1 MKAGTRIKFFF
12 GIIMVILLVG
22 ALSVFLT
29 ASMSVVESS
38 KATLDARTRSIGTD
52 YSGMVIKQNVEEGDT
67 VENGEV
73 LFVIE
78 SSQLKEALGSG
89 RISRASLPFTLT
101 KDDSIELRANGNG
114 KIDEISFR
122 EGSFVPTG
130 AVVATFYAANS
141 LFVTAHF
148 QLSPPDYARINKT
161 NRVELLF
168 PDNTRKEA
176 TITSV
181 SLESSENAD
190 TVDTVIE
197 AQLNDADMDDFR
209 FSAGTPV
216 VVTLHL
222 AQEKWYQNLVTFI
235 QGLFTPG
242 DR

>member
-1 MKAGTRIKFFF
+1 MKFGTKLKFFF
-12 GIIMVILLVG
+12 GIVMVVLVVAALSILLG
-22 ALSVFLT
+22 

-38 KATLDARTRSIGTD
+38 KATLDARARSIGTD

-67 VENGEV
+67 VEEGQV

-78 SSQLKEALGSG
+78 STQLKEALNGS
-89 RISRASLPFTLT
+89 RVTRASLPFTLT
-101 KDDSIELRANGNG
+101 DEDDIELRANGNG
-114 KIDEISFR
+114 KVDEILFR

-197 AQLNDADMDDFR
+197 AQLDDADMDDFR

-222 AQEKWYQNLVTFI
+222 TQEKWYQNLVTFI
-235 QGLFTPG
+235 KGLFTPG

>member
-1 MKAGTRIKFFF
+1 MKFGTKLKFFF
-12 GIIMVILLVG
+12 GIVMVILVVA
-22 ALSVFLT
+22 ALSIFLG

-38 KATLDARTRSIGTD
+38 KATLDARARSIGTD
-52 YSGMVIKQNVEEGDT
+52 YPGMVIKQNVEEGDT
-67 VENGEV
+67 VEEGQV

-78 SSQLKEALGSG
+78 STQLKEALNSS
-89 RISRASLPFTLT
+89 RVTRASLPFTLT
-101 KDDSIELRANGNG
+101 DEDDIELRANSNG
-114 KIDEISFR
+114 KVDEISFR

-161 NRVELLF
+161 NRIELLF

-176 TITSV
+176 TIKSV
-181 SLESSENAD
+181 SLESSEQAD
-190 TVDTVIE
+190 AVDTVIE
-197 AQLNDADMDDFR
+197 AQLNDADMGDFR

-222 AQEKWYQNLVTFI
+222 TQEKWYQNFVTFI
-235 QGLFTPG
+235 KGLFTPG